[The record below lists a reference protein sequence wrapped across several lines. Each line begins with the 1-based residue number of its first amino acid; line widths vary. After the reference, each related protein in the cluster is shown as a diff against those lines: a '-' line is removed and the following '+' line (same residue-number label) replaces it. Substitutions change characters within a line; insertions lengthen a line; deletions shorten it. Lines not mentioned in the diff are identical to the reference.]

1 MKELKGRKFVLFFG
15 IPFGVICIL
24 LGNPYFAIVSLII
37 MIIGIDE
44 FYKLSVSKGAHPDRY
59 FGFLMTIFIAL
70 VYYLKLSIDDD
81 IVFGSLCIFVVM
93 CILNELFQEKKNALL
108 NISTTFAGILYV
120 PVLLGTVIALRE
132 YDQVNG
138 TYIVLALF
146 ISIWACDT
154 AAFFCGT
161 WWGRTKI
168 FPRVSPKKTWVGSVS
183 GLFASVFVFVVFSR
197 IELLG
202 VNLGFIGA
210 LVLGCISGLFGQV
223 GDFAE
228 SLMKRDAG
236 VKDSGSILK
245 AHGGILDRFDSLIF
259 AAPMIYFSVNFLTKN

>member
-1 MKELKGRKFVLFFG
+1 M
-15 IPFGVICIL
+15 
-24 LGNPYFAIVSLII
+24 N
-37 MIIGIDE
+37 
-44 FYKLSVSKGAHPDRY
+44 
-59 FGFLMTIFIAL
+59 
-70 VYYLKLSIDDD
+70 DD
-81 IVFGSLCIFVVM
+81 IVFGYLCIFVVM
-93 CILNELFQEKKNALL
+93 CLLSELFQEKKNALL

-120 PVLLGTVIALRE
+120 PILLGTVIALRE
-132 YDQVNG
+132 YDQMNG
-138 TYIVLALF
+138 TYIVLTLF

-161 WWGRTKI
+161 WCGKTKI
-168 FPRVSPKKTWVGSVS
+168 FPRVSPKKTWVGTIS
-183 GLFASVFVFVVFSR
+183 GLLASVFVFAVFSR

-202 VNLGFIGA
+202 VDLGFTGA
-210 LVLGCISGLFGQV
+210 LVLGCISGIFGQL

-259 AAPMIYFSVNFLTKN
+259 AAPMIYFSVNFLTNN